1 MKKIFYSLLMFF
13 GILLIGFFNIHE
25 SYAQV
30 IEDVVDEPFKDRLS
44 PSELRLLL
52 ILIIISPIIYFATWV
67 IVKKVLHKKHPKIM
81 GLIISIT
88 FVLLVFFY
96 IYWILILNYL
106 GLLSR

>member
-1 MKKIFYSLLMFF
+1 MRKIFYGLAILF
-13 GILLIGFFNIHE
+13 GILLTGFFSISQSH
-25 SYAQV
+25 AQV
-30 IEDVVDEPFKDRLS
+30 IEDIVDEPFKDRLS

-52 ILIIISPIIYFATWV
+52 ILIIISPIIYFVTWV
-67 IVKKVLHKKHPKIM
+67 VVKKVLHKKHPKIM

-106 GLLSR
+106 GLL